1 MPRYQTVILTAV
13 VVALVTGRLYQSI
26 TNPPAS
32 TSSPTTAL
40 AGQKATIKPV
50 DGDTFWYNGKK
61 IRVMDIDTPEPS
73 KYGNAECPAEAALG
87 DKASRFTKKVITTQ
101 HIQIEW
107 SGRED
112 RYGRALAKVRVGSV
126 YLSEMLISEGLA
138 KPWRGRQVNW
148 CAIL

>member
-1 MPRYQTVILTAV
+1 MPRYQTVLLTAV
-13 VVALVTGRLYQSI
+13 VVALVSARLYQSI
-26 TNPPAS
+26 VNPPAP
-32 TSSPTTAL
+32 SSPSTA
-40 AGQKATIKPV
+40 AGQNATIKPV

-87 DKASRFTKKVITTQ
+87 DKASKFTRKVITTQ
-101 HIQIEW
+101 HIEIEW

-112 RYGRALAKVRVGSV
+112 RYGRALAKVRVDGR
-126 YLSEMLISEGLA
+126 YLSGMLIEAGLA
-138 KPWRGRQVNW
+138 KPWRGRQVDW

>member
-1 MPRYQTVILTAV
+1 MPRYKTVLLTAV
-13 VVALVTGRLYQSI
+13 VVVLVTGRLYQSI
-26 TNPPAS
+26 TNPPNPA
-32 TSSPTTAL
+32 SSPTTAL
-40 AGQKATIKPV
+40 VGQKAAIKPI

-87 DKASRFTKKVITTQ
+87 DKASKFTKKVITTQ
-101 HIQIEW
+101 HIDIEW

-112 RYGRALAKVRVGSV
+112 RYGRALAKVRVGSG
-126 YLSEMLISEGLA
+126 YLSGMLIDAGLA
-138 KPWRGRQVNW
+138 KPWRGRQVDW